1 MKKDTHPKSEL
12 LTIKCSTCNT
22 NHQLLTTSNDVTID
36 ICSGCHAFYTGDNSI
51 ARAAGRVERFN
62 RRVASGTTKNN

>member
-22 NHQLLTTSNDVTID
+22 NHQLLTTSNDVSID
-36 ICSGCHAFYTGDNSI
+36 ICSSCHAFYTGDNSI
-51 ARAAGRVERFN
+51 ARSAGRVERFN
-62 RRVASGTTKNN
+62 RRVASGNDKNN

>member
-12 LTIKCSTCNT
+12 LNIKCSTCNT
-22 NHQLLTTSNDVTID
+22 KHELLTTSNEVTID
-36 ICSGCHAFYTGDNSI
+36 VCSGCHAFYTGDNSI

-62 RRVASGTTKNN
+62 RRVASSNKKV